1 MSSLRSRSMS
11 YKQNALLVLLRPG
24 SGKLRDTGGI
34 SLGAIA
40 AAYAK
45 IGYEPVSPR
54 QRAAVRRIM

>member
-1 MSSLRSRSMS
+1 MS